1 MNEVTM
7 PVFSQQSAVNLI
19 IDHLE
24 YLLRRHDCVTV
35 PGIGAIMV
43 RQRAARFDSRNPLVL
58 LPPARELAFNGALVE
73 SDGILETSVA
83 RRCGISFEAAARMV
97 KEEADS
103 LLHQL
108 RDFGALMLGH
118 LGELTFTQHQTIV
131 FTPSDASEWDFRYYG
146 LRPLYLRNADSV
158 VRASRAGSTDQ
169 MFADGGGVPDSPRV
183 AEIAPWTDDDS
194 EESNTANG
202 GLTRKIVGI
211 AASLAVIVTLA
222 LFIINP
228 IKIDNEP
235 LKASMAPVGGAVVA
249 VESATPTV
257 DEARDPADEAA
268 VSPADTEDSVDV
280 LPVAEDVVEET
291 RMKIES
297 DKSEPADM
305 VNAAIRAEK
314 TADVPDAPVK
324 TKAVAR
330 FSPSDPFCVI
340 VASFPDESQA
350 ERYIAENQG
359 KQLGILPQDGKYRV
373 YAATGDTYEAA
384 AAQKALAA
392 APGAWIC
399 RR

>member
-1 MNEVTM
+1 MNI
-7 PVFSQQSAVNLI
+7 I

-83 RRCGISFEAAARMV
+83 RRCGISFEAASRMV
-97 KEEADS
+97 REEADS

-118 LGELTFTQHQTIV
+118 LGELTFTRHQTIM

-158 VRASRAGSTDQ
+158 IRASKAGSPEQ
-169 MFADGGGVPDSPRV
+169 VPATGDAPSDSNLALEV
-183 AEIAPWTDDDS
+183 TPWVDDIP
-194 EESNTANG
+194 EEATPANG

-222 LFIINP
+222 LFFINP

-235 LKASMAPVGGAVVA
+235 LKASIAPVGDAVVE
-249 VESATPTV
+249 VESAQAPLDDGELDSSLHDVASLGETSVDGVTV
-257 DEARDPADEAA
+257 AADGVEKAHGVVESGASLPADR
-268 VSPADTEDSVDV
+268 
-280 LPVAEDVVEET
+280 VET
-291 RMKIES
+291 
-297 DKSEPADM
+297 DA
-305 VNAAIRAEK
+305 RAEK
-314 TADVPDAPVK
+314 VDETQVK
-324 TKAVAR
+324 AETTVR
-330 FSPSDPFCVI
+330 FNLSDPFCVI

-350 ERYIAENQG
+350 ERYLAENQG
-359 KQLGILPQDGKYRV
+359 KQLGVLPQDGKYRI

-384 AAQKALAA
+384 AAQKALAGT
-392 APGAWIC
+392 PGAWIC

>member
-1 MNEVTM
+1 MNI
-7 PVFSQQSAVNLI
+7 I

-83 RRCGISFEAAARMV
+83 RRCGISFEAASRMV
-97 KEEADS
+97 REEADS

-118 LGELTFTQHQTIV
+118 LGELTFTRHQTIM

-158 VRASRAGSTDQ
+158 IRASKAGSPEQ
-169 MFADGGGVPDSPRV
+169 VPATGDAPSDSNLALEV
-183 AEIAPWTDDDS
+183 TPWVDDIP
-194 EESNTANG
+194 EEATPANG

-222 LFIINP
+222 LFFINP

-235 LKASMAPVGGAVVA
+235 LKASIAPVGDAVVE
-249 VESATPTV
+249 VESAQTPLDDGELDSSVHDVASLGEASVDGVTV
-257 DEARDPADEAA
+257 AADGVEKAHGVVESGASLPADRVE
-268 VSPADTEDSVDV
+268 TDV
-280 LPVAEDVVEET
+280 
-291 RMKIES
+291 
-297 DKSEPADM
+297 
-305 VNAAIRAEK
+305 RAEK
-314 TADVPDAPVK
+314 VDETQVK
-324 TKAVAR
+324 AETTVR
-330 FSPSDPFCVI
+330 FNISDPFCVI

-350 ERYIAENQG
+350 ERYLAENRG
-359 KQLGILPQDGKYRV
+359 KQLGVLPQDGKYRI

-384 AAQKALAA
+384 AAQKALAGT
-392 APGAWIC
+392 PGAWIC

>member
-1 MNEVTM
+1 MNI
-7 PVFSQQSAVNLI
+7 I

-83 RRCGISFEAAARMV
+83 RRCGISFEAASRMV
-97 KEEADS
+97 REEADS

-118 LGELTFTQHQTIV
+118 LGELTFTRHQTIM

-146 LRPLYLRNADSV
+146 LRPLYLRNADNV
-158 VRASRAGSTDQ
+158 IRASKAGSPEQ
-169 MFADGGGVPDSPRV
+169 VPATGDAPSDSKLALEV
-183 AEIAPWTDDDS
+183 TPWVDDIP
-194 EESNTANG
+194 EEATPANG

-222 LFIINP
+222 LFFINP

-235 LKASMAPVGGAVVA
+235 LKASIAPVGDAVVE
-249 VESATPTV
+249 VESAQTPLDDGELDSSLHDVASLGET
-257 DEARDPADEAA
+257 
-268 VSPADTEDSVDV
+268 SVDGV
-280 LPVAEDVVEET
+280 TVAADGVEKAHGVAESGPSLHADRVETDV
-291 RMKIES
+291 
-297 DKSEPADM
+297 
-305 VNAAIRAEK
+305 RAEK
-314 TADVPDAPVK
+314 VDETQVK
-324 TKAVAR
+324 AETTVR
-330 FSPSDPFCVI
+330 FNLSDPFCVI

-350 ERYIAENQG
+350 ERYLAENRG
-359 KQLGILPQDGKYRV
+359 KQLGVLPQDGKYRI

-384 AAQKALAA
+384 AAQKALAGT
-392 APGAWIC
+392 PGAWIC

>member
-1 MNEVTM
+1 MNI
-7 PVFSQQSAVNLI
+7 I

-83 RRCGISFEAAARMV
+83 RRCGISFEAASRMV
-97 KEEADS
+97 REEADS

-118 LGELTFTQHQTIV
+118 LGELTFTRHQTIM

-158 VRASRAGSTDQ
+158 IRASKAGSPEQ
-169 MFADGGGVPDSPRV
+169 VPATGDTPSDSKLALEV
-183 AEIAPWTDDDS
+183 TPWVDDIP
-194 EESNTANG
+194 EEATPANG

-222 LFIINP
+222 LFFINP

-235 LKASMAPVGGAVVA
+235 LKASIAPVGDAVVE
-249 VESATPTV
+249 VESAQTPLDDGELDSSLHDVASLGET
-257 DEARDPADEAA
+257 
-268 VSPADTEDSVDV
+268 SVDGV
-280 LPVAEDVVEET
+280 TVAADGVEKAHGVVESGPSLHVDRVET
-291 RMKIES
+291 
-297 DKSEPADM
+297 D
-305 VNAAIRAEK
+305 VRAEK
-314 TADVPDAPVK
+314 VDETQVK
-324 TKAVAR
+324 AETTVR
-330 FSPSDPFCVI
+330 FNLSDSFCVI

-350 ERYIAENQG
+350 ERYLAENQG
-359 KQLGILPQDGKYRV
+359 KQLGVLPQDGKYRI

-384 AAQKALAA
+384 AAQKALAGT
-392 APGAWIC
+392 PGAWIC